1 MSQLATSASASA
13 SAPAPAPAPDADEAV
28 SGRQSR
34 WESLKPLVLDAVV
47 PTASYYL
54 LSKGFGMSTL
64 AALAWSS
71 VVPAGR
77 TLWGLVKERRLN
89 GFAALILVAGLVGL
103 LLSLLA
109 GDPRLMLAKDS
120 GITATIGV
128 AVLVSVAVGRPLM
141 TVGLKP
147 WVTKRNPV
155 RTAVWERLVAERGQ
169 FARMERAVALGAFG
183 LAVGALD
190 AAMNMLGVSL
200 QRTYGRSIMLGFHA
214 AYSLGGIAGAS
225 IAWAGAHWDLSL
237 FVSYLPVVV
246 VLLPAALVGSRWY
259 VDAAAHATATA
270 TATATAGAEAGD
282 AGEGKGGPVVFKLL
296 LPLCLVMTFA
306 YIGDST
312 VSNWSA
318 KYLQDVLG
326 SSEEVSTVPYNVY
339 MVMTL
344 LGRGLGDLGVR
355 RFGAVA
361 VVRVGSVVAALGF
374 AIVAAAPGAWT
385 GILGF
390 TVLGFGLSVIVPQT
404 FAAAGRQA
412 FERHGPGASDAA
424 VARLNVFNY
433 VGFLIGSPLV
443 GALGDAWNYR
453 GAMLVPMVLV
463 LVTLLYARSFAP
475 GADRYGDGHERP
487 RTADVGRG
495 SNGL

>member
-1 MSQLATSASASA
+1 MTEVLRRGRASLAFSFLVQGVTFALLVTRI
-13 SAPAPAPAPDADEAV
+13 PAIQDRYGISD
-28 SGRQSR
+28 G
-34 WESLKPLVLDAVV
+34 
-47 PTASYYL
+47 L
-54 LSKGFGMSTL
+54 LPVFL
-64 AALAWSS
+64 AAVPVLAGAGS
-71 VVPAGR
+71 VG
-77 TLWGLVKERRLN
+77 TEQLVKRVPPSAVLRWSQP
-89 GFAALILVAGLVGL
+89 VV
-103 LLSLLA
+103 LLA
-109 GDPRLMLAKDS
+109 LLGVGAGDAMWQ
-120 GITATIGV
+120 V
-128 AVLVSVAVGRPLM
+128 
-141 TVGLKP
+141 
-147 WVTKRNPV
+147 
-155 RTAVWERLVAERGQ
+155 
-169 FARMERAVALGAFG
+169 AVALGAFG
-183 LAVGALD
+183 LSVGALD
-190 AAMNMLGVSL
+190 ASMNMLGVSL
-200 QRTYGRSIMLGFHA
+200 QRAYGRSIMLGFHA

-225 IAWAGAHWDLSL
+225 LAWAGAHWDLSL
-237 FVSYLPVVV
+237 LVSYLPVVV

-259 VDAAAHATATA
+259 VDAGTEAA
-270 TATATAGAEAGD
+270 D
-282 AGEGKGGPVVFKLL
+282 AAAAAGKGGPVVFKLL
-296 LPLCLVMTFA
+296 LPLCLVMSFA

-361 VVRVGSVVAALGF
+361 VVRAGSVVAALGF
-374 AIVAAAPGAWT
+374 AVVAVAPGAWV
-385 GILGF
+385 GIAGF
-390 TVLGFGLSVIVPQT
+390 TVLGLGLCVIVPQT
-404 FAAAGRQA
+404 FAAAGRL
-412 FERHGPGASDAA
+412 FPGASDAA

-443 GALGDAWNYR
+443 GGLGDAWNYR

-475 GADRYGDGHERP
+475 EADRYGDGHERP